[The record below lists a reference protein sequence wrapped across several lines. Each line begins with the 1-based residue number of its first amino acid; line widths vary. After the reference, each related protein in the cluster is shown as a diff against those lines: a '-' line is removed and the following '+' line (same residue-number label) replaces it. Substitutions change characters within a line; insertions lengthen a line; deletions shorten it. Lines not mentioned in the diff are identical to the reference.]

1 MTMKNTKKK
10 RKSISKLKKKADKV
24 FSLWIRARDK
34 RCVSCGSDR
43 NLQNGHYISR
53 SHNATRYNEKNNNC
67 QCLTCNIFKK
77 GNYPAYTLYLMR
89 KYGNG
94 IIKELEK
101 IGRETK
107 QFTPAELER
116 IIKKYTF

>member
-1 MTMKNTKKK
+1 MK

-34 RCVSCGSDR
+34 RCVSCGSEQ

-116 IIKKYTF
+116 IIKKYT